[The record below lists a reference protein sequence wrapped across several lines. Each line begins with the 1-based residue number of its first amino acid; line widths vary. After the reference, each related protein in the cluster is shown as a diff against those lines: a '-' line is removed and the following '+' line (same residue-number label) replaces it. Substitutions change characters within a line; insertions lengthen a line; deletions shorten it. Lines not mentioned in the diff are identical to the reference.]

1 LDYILR
7 PRFVEAPKSLGI
19 GNSLPNL
26 ELLHVVLDLGAD
38 PNENY
43 GLISVWALFLCFLA
57 DVFMSAFS
65 DDTFVKRLA
74 YFGALEML
82 ILNGAAALLPRSWL
96 SDQGQYEQW
105 FYIGRLDDGR
115 EELFSV
121 RWPQARPAVEGD
133 AKHGFEP
140 WYAVG
145 DLLEHFRPLFGP
157 GVDKLRGLLNSRN
170 GRPK

>member
-1 LDYILR
+1 M
-7 PRFVEAPKSLGI
+7 GI

-26 ELLHVVLDLGAD
+26 ELLRIVLDFGAN

-43 GLISVWALFLCFLA
+43 GLVSVWALFLCFLA
-57 DVFMSAFS
+57 DEFTS
-65 DDTFVKRLA
+65 DEDGTFVKRLA

-82 ILNGAAALLPRSWL
+82 IHSGAAALLPRSWL
-96 SDQGQYEQW
+96 SDQCQYEQYCW
-105 FYIGRLDDGR
+105 YDYWLGNGP
-115 EELFSV
+115 EERFSY
-121 RWPQARPAVEGD
+121 RWPRAWPAVEGS